1 MGVFKGLNVMTK
13 AECENLTMNCMK
25 RVEKKK
31 LMEIDSM
38 VNKLLKNKKSEVE
51 QLRLLQLQGKKQLDN
66 DSSRSI

>member
-13 AECENLTMNCMK
+13 AECEALTMNCMK

-31 LMEIDSM
+31 LMEIDIM

-51 QLRLLQLQGKKQLDN
+51 QLRLL
-66 DSSRSI
+66 

>member
-13 AECENLTMNCMK
+13 AECEALTMNCMK

-31 LMEIDSM
+31 LMEIDIM

-51 QLRLLQLQGKKQLDN
+51 QLRLLQLQGKKLLDN
-66 DSSRSI
+66 DSARSV